1 MHLWLRRLAALPA
14 ATVIT
19 LTAACTV
26 PSDEH
31 RASGE
36 VFDPYENVNRKVHA
50 FNRGVDKVIYRPAAK
65 GYVFILP
72 DEIRT
77 SIGYFAENMSK
88 PTDVVDFLAQGRVKE
103 AVITVGR
110 FLMNT
115 TIGFGGLADPATEF
129 GIPDLDTDF
138 GEVLYTWGFDEGA
151 YIELPFFGPS
161 TERDSVG
168 LAVDVF
174 TNPLGYLEYGSN
186 FQNLRYGSYILDRL
200 NDRGTY
206 SETIDS
212 VLYESADSYAQARI
226 IFLQNRR
233 FELAGEGG
241 DPYVDAYA
249 DPYADPYEDAYAD
262 PYADPYAD
270 IFDDPE
276 ATADRF

>member
-1 MHLWLRRLAALPA
+1 MHLWLRRLAAVSA
-14 ATVIT
+14 AALVS

-26 PSDEH
+26 PSDEF

-36 VFDPYENVNRKVHA
+36 VFDPYENINRGVHA
-50 FNRGVDKVIYRPAAK
+50 FNRGVDRVIYRPASK

-77 SIGYFAENMSK
+77 SIGYFADNMSK
-88 PTDVVDFLAQGRVKE
+88 PTDVMDFLFQGKFKE
-103 AVITVGR
+103 AGITVGR

-168 LAVDVF
+168 LFVDIF

-206 SETIDS
+206 SDTIDS
-212 VLYESADSYAQARI
+212 ILYESADSYAQARI

-233 FELAGEGG
+233 FELAGDEG

-249 DPYADPYEDAYAD
+249 DPYADPYEDAYAN
-262 PYADPYAD
+262 
-270 IFDDPE
+270 IFDDPQ
-276 ATADRF
+276 ATADRY